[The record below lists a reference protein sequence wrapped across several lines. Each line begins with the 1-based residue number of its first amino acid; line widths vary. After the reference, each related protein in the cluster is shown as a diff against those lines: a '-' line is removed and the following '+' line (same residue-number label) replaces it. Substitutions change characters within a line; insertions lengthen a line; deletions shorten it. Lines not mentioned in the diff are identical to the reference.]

1 LAGIPRECPYRRE
14 AGLRTIGRRYNRKL
28 WIDTVIEA
36 AYPWGEQTQERRL
49 RPRKGYAMLKV
60 ITDDTEG
67 QTPEVTQTLDEL
79 AREGARRMIAAAL
92 EAEVEQYVEALRPLR
107 DENGHAL
114 VVRNGRSH
122 HERTVH
128 LGAGRVKIQA
138 PRVDD
143 RRPGHRFSSRIL
155 PPYMRRSPRLEE
167 AVPVLYLRGLSTGD
181 FSEAMEAL
189 LGSEASGFSATTI
202 TRLLRVWQE
211 EYRAWRKRSLAGKEY
226 VYLWADGV
234 YFNIRLEEDR
244 LACLVI
250 VGVLP
255 DGRKEVIALEDGYR
269 ESTESW
275 ASVLRDLKRR
285 GMKAPALA
293 VGDGNLG
300 FWAALRDVFPE
311 TKEQRC
317 WKHKIANVLDKLPKR
332 LQPRAKAQL
341 HEIMYAPDRESA
353 LAEMAAFE
361 EEYEARYTKAVET
374 LLKDQES
381 LLTFLDFPAEHW
393 LHLRTTNPIEST
405 FATVKA
411 RTKKTKGAGS
421 RKAGLA
427 MAWKL
432 LLAAQGRWRRVN
444 APHLVALVKAGVD
457 FPNGEAKMLQC
468 DPEPEELFI
477 PIPWILA
484 ADGMPIHKI

>member
-1 LAGIPRECPYRRE
+1 MF
-14 AGLRTIGRRYNRKL
+14 KL
-28 WIDTVIEA
+28 TTNDAE
-36 AYPWGEQTQERRL
+36 E
-49 RPRKGYAMLKV
+49 
-60 ITDDTEG
+60 
-67 QTPEVTQTLDEL
+67 QTPEITQTLDEV

-92 EAEVEQYVEALRPLR
+92 EAEVKQYVEVLRHLR
-107 DENGHAL
+107 DENGHTL
-114 VVRNGRSH
+114 VVRNGKSH
-122 HERTVH
+122 HERTVQM
-128 LGAGRVKIQA
+128 GAGSVKIRA

-143 RRPGHRFSSRIL
+143 RRSEHCFTSKIL

-167 AVPVLYLRGLSTGD
+167 AVPVLYLKGLSTGD
-181 FSEAMEAL
+181 FSEALEAL
-189 LGSEASGFSATTI
+189 LGSEVAGFSATTI
-202 TRLLRVWQE
+202 TRLLSVWQE
-211 EYRAWRKRSLAGKEY
+211 EYKAWRKRSLAGKEY
-226 VYLWADGV
+226 VYIWADGV

-285 GMKAPALA
+285 GMAAPVLA
-293 VGDGNLG
+293 IGDGNLG
-300 FWAALRDVFPE
+300 FWAALRDVYPE
-311 TKEQRC
+311 TKKQRC

-332 LQPRAKAQL
+332 LQARAKEQL

-353 LAEMAAFE
+353 LEEITVFE
-361 EEYEARYTKAVET
+361 KEYGVRYAKAVET
-374 LLKDQES
+374 LIKDQDRM
-381 LLTFLDFPAEHW
+381 LTFFDFPAEHW

-427 MAWKL
+427 MVFKL
-432 LLAAQGRWRRVN
+432 LLAAEQRWRKVN
-444 APHLVALVKAGVD
+444 APHLVALVKAGVE
-457 FPNGEAKMLQC
+457 FPDGEANMFQASL
-468 DPEPEELFI
+468 EPEELFM

-484 ADGMPIHKI
+484 ADGVPIHNI

>member
-1 LAGIPRECPYRRE
+1 
-14 AGLRTIGRRYNRKL
+14 
-28 WIDTVIEA
+28 
-36 AYPWGEQTQERRL
+36 
-49 RPRKGYAMLKV
+49 MLKLT
-60 ITDDTEG
+60 TDDAEG
-67 QTPEVTQTLDEL
+67 QAPEITQTLDEL

-92 EAEVEQYVEALRPLR
+92 EVEVAEYVQALRHHR

-122 HERTVH
+122 HERTVQM
-128 LGAGRVKIQA
+128 GAGSIKIRA
-138 PRVDD
+138 PRVND
-143 RRPGHRFSSRIL
+143 RRREHSFSSKIL

-181 FSEAMEAL
+181 FSEALEVL
-189 LGSEASGFSATTI
+189 LGSEAAGFSATTI
-202 TRLLRVWQE
+202 TRLLSVWQE
-211 EYRAWRKRSLAGKEY
+211 EYKAWRKRSLAGKEY
-226 VYLWADGV
+226 VYIWADGV

-285 GMKAPALA
+285 GMTVPLLA

-311 TKEQRC
+311 TREQRC

-332 LQPRAKAQL
+332 LQARAKEQL

-353 LAEMAAFE
+353 LE
-361 EEYEARYTKAVET
+361 EIDIFQKEYGQRYAKAVET
-374 LLKDQES
+374 LLKDQDRM
-381 LLTFLDFPAEHW
+381 LTFFDFPAEHW

-432 LLAAQGRWRRVN
+432 LMAAQDRWRRVN
-444 APHLVALVKAGVD
+444 APHLVALVKAGVE
-457 FPNGEAKMLQC
+457 FPNGEAEMLQC
-468 DPEPEELFI
+468 DPEPEELFM
-477 PIPWILA
+477 PTPWILA
-484 ADGMPIHKI
+484 ADGVPIHNI

>member
-1 LAGIPRECPYRRE
+1 MF
-14 AGLRTIGRRYNRKL
+14 KL
-28 WIDTVIEA
+28 T
-36 AYPWGEQTQERRL
+36 
-49 RPRKGYAMLKV
+49 
-60 ITDDTEG
+60 TDGAEG
-67 QTPEVTQTLDEL
+67 QAPEITQSLDEL

-92 EAEVEQYVEALRPLR
+92 EAEVEQYVESLHHLR
-107 DENGHAL
+107 DKNGHAL
-114 VVRNGRSH
+114 VVRNGKSH

-128 LGAGRVKIQA
+128 MGAGSVKIQA

-143 RRPGHRFSSRIL
+143 RRPEHTFTSKIL

-181 FSEAMEAL
+181 FSEALEAL
-189 LGSEASGFSATTI
+189 LGPEASGFSATTI
-202 TRLLRVWQE
+202 TRLLKVWQE
-211 EYRAWRKRSLAGKEY
+211 EYSAWRKRSLAGKEY
-226 VYLWADGV
+226 VYVWADGV

-255 DGRKEVIALEDGYR
+255 NGQKEVIALEDGYR

-285 GMKAPALA
+285 GMVAPLLA
-293 VGDGNLG
+293 IGDGNLG
-300 FWAALRDVFPE
+300 FWAALRDVYPE
-311 TKEQRC
+311 TREQRC

-332 LQPRAKAQL
+332 LQAKAKEQL
-341 HEIMYAPDRESA
+341 HEIMYAPERESA
-353 LAEMAAFE
+353 LE
-361 EEYEARYTKAVET
+361 EIAVFKETYGARYPKAVET
-374 LLKDQES
+374 LSKDQEQM
-381 LLTFLDFPAEHW
+381 LTFFDFPAEHW
-393 LHLRTTNPIEST
+393 RHMRTTNPIEST

-432 LLAAQGRWRRVN
+432 LIAAQQRWRRVN
-444 APHLVALVKAGVD
+444 APHLVALVKAGVE
-457 FPNGEAKMLQC
+457 FPDGEAEMLQC
-468 DPEPEELFI
+468 DLESEELFMLI
-477 PIPWILA
+477 PEILA
-484 ADGMPIHKI
+484 ADGVPIHNI

>member
-1 LAGIPRECPYRRE
+1 
-14 AGLRTIGRRYNRKL
+14 
-28 WIDTVIEA
+28 
-36 AYPWGEQTQERRL
+36 
-49 RPRKGYAMLKV
+49 MLKLT
-60 ITDDTEG
+60 TDDAEG
-67 QTPEVTQTLDEL
+67 QAPEITQTLDEL

-92 EAEVEQYVEALRPLR
+92 EVEVAEYVEALRHHR

-122 HERTVH
+122 HERTVQM
-128 LGAGRVKIQA
+128 GAGSIKIQA
-138 PRVDD
+138 PRVND
-143 RRPGHRFSSRIL
+143 RRPEHTFHSRIL

-181 FSEAMEAL
+181 FSEALEAL
-189 LGSEASGFSATTI
+189 LGSEATGFSATTI
-202 TRLLRVWQE
+202 TRLVNVWQE
-211 EYRAWRKRSLAGKEY
+211 EYKAWRKRSLAGKEY
-226 VYLWADGV
+226 VYIWADGV

-285 GMKAPALA
+285 GMTAPVLA

-311 TKEQRC
+311 TREQRC

-332 LQPRAKAQL
+332 LQARAKEQL
-341 HEIMYAPDRESA
+341 HEIMYAPDRKSA
-353 LAEMAAFE
+353 VE
-361 EEYEARYTKAVET
+361 EIDIFQKEYGQRYAKAVET
-374 LLKDQES
+374 LIKDQDRM
-381 LLTFLDFPAEHW
+381 LTFFDFPAEHW

-432 LLAAQGRWRRVN
+432 LMAAQDRWRRVN
-444 APHLVALVKAGVD
+444 APHLVALVKAGVE
-457 FPNGEAKMLQC
+457 FPNGEAEILQC
-468 DPEPEELFI
+468 DPEPEELFM
-477 PIPWILA
+477 PTPWILA
-484 ADGMPIHKI
+484 ADGVPIHKI